1 VLLLSLWSLLKGNG
15 DLIPS
20 NREDRLNAIL
30 IPHFKALEEVIR
42 LLPSLTVDQQHIGH
56 KEAKQTIHDV

>member
-1 VLLLSLWSLLKGNG
+1 MLLLSLWSLLKGNG

-30 IPHFKALEEVIR
+30 IHHFKALEEVIR

-56 KEAKQTIHDV
+56 KEANQTIHDV